1 MKIFELHQVCIYVKT
16 KAQISFAVT
25 VKLISVSVF
34 ATPNVQFLYFLNL
47 KSNDMALMTSI
58 CRMLPPGLSKVVTK
72 TCPHS
77 TGLCKMLKTK
87 LAHCLQMN
95 SLSFNVYGN
104 LFFLYT
110 K

>member
-1 MKIFELHQVCIYVKT
+1 MYYLYIAKT
-16 KAQISFAVT
+16 KA
-25 VKLISVSVF
+25 LICAYVF
-34 ATPNVQFLYFLNL
+34 AYAKCCF
-47 KSNDMALMTSI
+47 SNDMALMSSV
-58 CRMLPPGLSKVVTK
+58 CHMLPPGLSKVVTK